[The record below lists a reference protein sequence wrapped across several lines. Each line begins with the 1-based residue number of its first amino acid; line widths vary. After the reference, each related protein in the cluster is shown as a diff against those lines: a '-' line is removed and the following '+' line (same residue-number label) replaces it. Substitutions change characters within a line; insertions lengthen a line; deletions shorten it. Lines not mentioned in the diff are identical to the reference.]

1 MRQNIELVLDLQRQ
15 WESTNSIAMKMRGE
29 TIRRGLPDEIR
40 FELGGAISGLP
51 PAFGDLLV
59 EGRDGTGLKS
69 EVPWVRVFS
78 ADRSPSATD
87 GWYLVYLFDA
97 FGDAAYLS
105 INQGTT
111 KWDGGEFRPRPK
123 AQLLERAGWA
133 RDLLADQTQ
142 SRDGLIDRVSMPTR
156 KSSLARGYEYGN
168 VLSLRY
174 EQGAIPD
181 DDVLAA
187 DLRFMVAL
195 LTDLYEYAD
204 SALKVP
210 GEPEP
215 EISDAIELADFA
227 AGKRRFGGYR
237 LNPAERL
244 VIERRAVDAT
254 AGYLHFKGYQVKDV
268 GATKSY
274 DLRATRDDEEVF
286 VEVKGTVSIGHDV
299 ILTRNEVAL
308 HQAEFPKNMLAVL
321 SNIKLDRTGMTPIA
335 AGGNLRVWKP
345 WALDDTGLT
354 ALSYTYSVPG
364 AAEEVGDQF

>member
-1 MRQNIELVLDLQRQ
+1 MRQNIEQILDLQTQ
-15 WESTNSIAMKMRGE
+15 WESSNSLAMKLRGE
-29 TIRRGLPDEIR
+29 TIRHSLPAEIR
-40 FELGGAISGLP
+40 FEINEAVLTLP
-51 PAFGDLLV
+51 PVFHDLSV
-59 EGRDGTGLKS
+59 EGSDGKGRKS

-78 ADRSPSATD
+78 AARSPSATK

-111 KWDGGEFRPRPK
+111 KPERGDLRRRPK
-123 AQLLERAGWA
+123 AQLIERARWA
-133 RDLLADQTQ
+133 RVLLNDQAK
-142 SRDGLIDRVSMPTR
+142 SRRSVTDSISLPTR
-156 KSSLARGYEYGN
+156 TSPLGKGYEYGN
-168 VLSLRY
+168 VVSIRY
-174 EQGAIPD
+174 ERGAIPD
-181 DDVLAA
+181 DAVLRA
-187 DLRFMVAL
+187 DFEYMLGL
-195 LTDLYEYAD
+195 LTDLYEHAD
-204 SALKVP
+204 SALDIP
-210 GEPEP
+210 GELEP
-215 EISDAIELADFA
+215 EVADAIELADFS
-227 AGKRRFGGYR
+227 AGKRRFGGFR
-237 LNPAERL
+237 LNAAERL

-268 GATKSY
+268 GATESY
-274 DLRATRDDEEVF
+274 DLRARRDDEVVL

-345 WALDDTGLT
+345 WALDDTSLK

-364 AAEEVGDQF
+364 AAEEIGDQF